1 MATEQQLQMVAELE
15 MEMMSD
21 MYRRMTTA
29 CQEKCISNTFKEG
42 ELTKGEAVCLDR
54 CVAKY
59 LDVHEKLGK
68 RLTTM
73 SQNDEAALQKA
84 IMLYEVR
91 SYCCPRLFALLLL

>member
-1 MATEQQLQMVAELE
+1 MSQAQLQMVADLE

-21 MYRRMTTA
+21 MYRRMTAA
-29 CQEKCISNTFKEG
+29 CQQKCISTRYKEA

-68 RLTTM
+68 KLTSI
-73 SQNDEAALQKA
+73 SQQDEKQLQQMQQQLQQQVK
-84 IMLYEVR
+84 
-91 SYCCPRLFALLLL
+91 

>member
-1 MATEQQLQMVAELE
+1 MHLNEV
-15 MEMMSD
+15 SVGGIRSFD
-21 MYRRMTTA
+21 YR
-29 CQEKCISNTFKEG
+29 EG

-73 SQNDEAALQKA
+73 SQQDEKQLQQMQQQMQQQLQKQ
-84 IMLYEVR
+84 VK
-91 SYCCPRLFALLLL
+91 

>member
-1 MATEQQLQMVAELE
+1 MSQAQLQMIADLE

-29 CQEKCISNTFKEG
+29 CQQKCISTRYKEA

-68 RLTTM
+68 RLTSI
-73 SQNDEAALQKA
+73 SQQDEKQLQQMQQQLQLQQQAK
-84 IMLYEVR
+84 
-91 SYCCPRLFALLLL
+91 

>member
-1 MATEQQLQMVAELE
+1 MATDAQMQQVAELE
-15 MEMMSD
+15 VEMMSD

-29 CQEKCISNTFKEG
+29 CQAKCIATSFKES

-68 RLTTM
+68 RLTSM
-73 SQNDEAALQKA
+73 SQGDEAALQKLA
-84 IMLYEVR
+84 QQ
-91 SYCCPRLFALLLL
+91 

>member
-1 MATEQQLQMVAELE
+1 MATEHQLAMVAELE

-21 MYRRMTTA
+21 MYRRMTIA
-29 CQEKCISNTFKEG
+29 CQQKCIAKTFKEG

-68 RLTTM
+68 RLTAM
-73 SQNDEAALQKA
+73 SQADEAALQ
-84 IMLYEVR
+84 
-91 SYCCPRLFALLLL
+91 RLSQQ